1 MLAGFPFVACVTVVE
16 RLGPSHPQTVLVAA
30 ESFSSSVDCMQSNGY
45 FNQDLDYR
53 LLHEATRPRFDAACT
68 TSYLPLLR
76 QRGVGRGLKRDPF
89 SERTDSAG
97 EL

>member
-1 MLAGFPFVACVTVVE
+1 MLASFPFVACVTVVE
-16 RLGPSHPQTVLVAA
+16 RLGPSHPQTFSVAA
-30 ESFSSSVDCMQSNGY
+30 ESFSSSVDCTQSNSY

-53 LLHEATRPRFDAACT
+53 PLHGATRLRFDAVCT
-68 TSYLPLLR
+68 TFYLLLAK
-76 QRGVGRGLKRDPF
+76 QRGVGKGLKRDPF